1 MKSIKFSKLLASLSF
16 FACASLSAAPMTLDV
31 NVAGIQSHGEIDDS
45 QNTVLNLNVGANS
58 LITSVRFDVDI
69 TAFFP
74 SYLSEIGLL
83 FEASDL
89 TGSLSLFPGGDD
101 ESSGTGAYEGFYD
114 LADIEGVDRRFNVG
128 SDGILRLQ
136 FFEGFDDFDGA
147 DGQWNF
153 GTITFGFD
161 TVDVEEPGEVPE
173 PATTL
178 LMGAGLAMLGY
189 AGRRRRTAGKAAA

>member
-1 MKSIKFSKLLASLSF
+1 MKSIKLSKLLASLSF
-16 FACASLSAAPMTLDV
+16 FVCASLSAAPMTLSVD
-31 NVAGIQSHGEIDDS
+31 VAGIQSHGEIDDP
-45 QNTVLNLNVGANS
+45 QNTVLNFNVGANS
-58 LITSVRFDVDI
+58 LITSVTFDVDI

-101 ESSGTGAYEGFYD
+101 DSSGTRAYAGFYD
-114 LADIEGVDRRFNVG
+114 LADIEGEDRRFNVG

-136 FFEGFDDFDGA
+136 FFDGFDDFDGA

-153 GTITFGFD
+153 GTITFGID
-161 TVDVEEPGEVPE
+161 TVDIEEPGEVPE

-189 AGRRRRTAGKAAA
+189 TARRRRTA

>member
-31 NVAGIQSHGEIDDS
+31 NVAGIQSYGEVDDP
-45 QNTVLNLNVGANS
+45 QNAVLNFNVGANS
-58 LITSVRFDVDI
+58 LITSVTFDVNI

-83 FEASDL
+83 FEASD
-89 TGSLSLFPGGDD
+89 TNGSLSLFPADD
-101 ESSGTGAYEGFYD
+101 QSSGTGAYAGFFD
-114 LADIEGVDRRFNVG
+114 LADIDGVDRRFNVG

-136 FFEGFDDFDGA
+136 FFDDFNDLDGA

-153 GTITFGFD
+153 GTITFGYD

-189 AGRRRRTAGKAAA
+189 TARRRTAGKAA